1 MEQNLENSKNNLDNK
16 TKNEIKLDTEKKE
29 EGSAQEESNTNN
41 QNEIVI
47 NESKKVMYK
56 PVEN

>member
-16 TKNEIKLDTEKKE
+16 TKNEIKLESEKKE

>member
-1 MEQNLENSKNNLDNK
+1 MEQNSENSKNNLDNK

-29 EGSAQEESNTNN
+29 EGSAQEECNTNN

>member
-1 MEQNLENSKNNLDNK
+1 MKQNLENSKNNIDNQ

-29 EGSAQEESNTNN
+29 EGSAKEESNTNN